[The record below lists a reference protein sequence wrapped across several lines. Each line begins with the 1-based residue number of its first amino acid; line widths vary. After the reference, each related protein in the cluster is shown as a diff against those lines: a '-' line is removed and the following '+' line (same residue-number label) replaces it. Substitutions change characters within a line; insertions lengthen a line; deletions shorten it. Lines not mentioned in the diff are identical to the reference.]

1 MQTQKKI
8 VKGNVNNYNNVT
20 LKPNI
25 TSNPSHPNTP
35 LHALD
40 TSSKIQESS
49 EDTKKVDEIIID
61 EDHKEAFNV
70 EEVKKYNQGIT
81 YNLDDIELKKI
92 NLDKNVCIRIINNVN
107 GTFVDI
113 RKYYKG
119 YPTKRGI
126 RFSTYMFRKIIELL
140 KDDIK
145 I

>member
-1 MQTQKKI
+1 MQTQKKNI
-8 VKGNVNNYNNVT
+8 KSNVNNF
-20 LKPNI
+20 
-25 TSNPSHPNTP
+25 PNTP
-35 LHALD
+35 LPPSTPSHAFNGI
-40 TSSKIQESS
+40 KIPS
-49 EDTKKVDEIIID
+49 EEDKKVNEIIID
-61 EDHKEAFNV
+61 EDHKEAFNA